1 MSQFKKSL
9 YIFGKLTGMGWFVVA
24 LVIASAFIGKL
35 IGDRVGFP
43 VFFTFLGTLVGATIS
58 GLGIKIAIR
67 NVRNMDKK

>member
-1 MSQFKKSL
+1 
-9 YIFGKLTGMGWFVVA
+9 MGWFVVT